1 MKQPSV
7 VARFYC
13 WEPRVMVGG
22 FLLAVMGDVI
32 TSNALLPFM
41 TTRQVLP
48 SGKLSIAKQVALPM
62 LDLL

>member
-1 MKQPSV
+1 MI
-7 VARFYC
+7 
-13 WEPRVMVGG
+13 GG
-22 FLLAVMGDVI
+22 FLLAVIAVVL
-32 TSNALLPFM
+32 TNNELPPFM